1 MELTWGLLLLV
12 VAAAAAGWFWQDSLA
27 ARERANEEAHDTCRS
42 IGAALLHGTVAFQA
56 LRLVRPTGG
65 AIAIERTYV
74 FEYTLDGATVL
85 RGFLVMTGRRVESLG
100 LQ

>member
-12 VAAAAAGWFWQDSLA
+12 IAGAGVAWFWQDSLA
-27 ARERANEEAHDTCRS
+27 ARERANEEALDACRS
-42 IGAALLHGTVAFQA
+42 LGAALLHGTVAFES
-56 LRLVRPTGG
+56 LRLVRPWGG
-65 AIAIERTYV
+65 AFAIERTYV

-85 RGFLVMTGRRVESLG
+85 KGFLVMTGRRVETLG